1 MSLAA
6 PLTEFLATFFLMS
19 AILISGQPILIAAAL
34 LGAISF
40 AGPISGGHLNP
51 AVSTAF
57 FMKGELSVGK
67 FGSYVSAQVLGAIA
81 AVVFANYVKKNK
93 A

>member
-6 PLTEFLATFFLMS
+6 PVTEFLATFFFLS
-19 AILISGQPILIAAAL
+19 AILISGQPVLIAAAL

-57 FMKGELSVGK
+57 FMKGDLSEIGRAHV
-67 FGSYVSAQVLGAIA
+67 
-81 AVVFANYVKKNK
+81 
-93 A
+93 

>member
-1 MSLAA
+1 MAA
-6 PLTEFLATFFLMS
+6 PLAEFISTFILVS
-19 AILISGQPILIAAAL
+19 AIIISGQPILIAAAL
-34 LGAISF
+34 LGAISI

-57 FMKGELSVGK
+57 FMKGDISSGK
-67 FGSYVSAQVLGAIA
+67 FGSYVLAQVAGALA
-81 AVVFANYVKKNK
+81 AVAFAKYVKKNS